1 MMKNV
6 VRTLVVATAV
16 SFGAAT
22 MAQAQVKDA
31 WITAKT
37 KIDLMTTEGIR
48 TGDLNVDT
56 VNGVVTLHGH
66 VPTAQQRDRAAE
78 IAKGIDGVKSVK
90 NELQV
95 VAEANKD
102 VVEASDAQIKDGVEK
117 AFKANRIVEDSDI
130 RVASVNRGVVLL
142 AGDADT
148 INEQL
153 QAVQTAHSVPGVKR
167 VASEIKVKSMD

>member
-1 MMKNV
+1 MKKV
-6 VRTLVVATAV
+6 MRALVIATVV
-16 SFGAAT
+16 SFGTVAA
-22 MAQAQVKDA
+22 AQAQVKDA

-37 KIDLMTTEGIR
+37 KVDLMTTEGIR

-95 VAEANKD
+95 VAAANKD

-117 AFKANRIVEDSDI
+117 AFKANRVVDDSDI
-130 RVASVNRGVVLL
+130 NIASVNRGVVLL
-142 AGDADT
+142 AGDADN

-153 QAVQTAHSVPGVKR
+153 QAVQAAYGVPGVKR
-167 VASEIKVKSMD
+167 VATEIKVKSMD